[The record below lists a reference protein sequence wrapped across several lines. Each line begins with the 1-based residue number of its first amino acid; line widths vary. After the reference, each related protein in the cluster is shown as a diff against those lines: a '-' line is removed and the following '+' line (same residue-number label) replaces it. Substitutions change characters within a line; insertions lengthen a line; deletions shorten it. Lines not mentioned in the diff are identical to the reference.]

1 MTTLEERI
9 ELYTRQGDFDDL
21 VKLLEDKIN
30 EVKSLDAKLHLE
42 YQLAEAYYSKRDFNK
57 AKNLAEGTLL
67 VLQDHENH
75 LMEGN
80 VENLLGKIYR
90 IHQRY
95 SEALVHYQKAE
106 RAFKSAKSNIGL
118 SKVYHN
124 FGNVYIFIERFKD
137 AKKFHFKALK
147 LTIRE
152 GKQEFIASSHLNIG
166 SMFYQNG
173 EVDQAISHFFKAR
186 DLLEEIQ
193 YIPSLATTY
202 HNLAEA
208 FLLRRDYNAAQKN
221 SSKAVSLY
229 EIQKNSLGQRLALT
243 TLARSEKAAGLLDK
257 AIETYSKTLTLNTT
271 EEALLE
277 LSECYLK
284 QDQTEKA
291 KKTLEMILE
300 LPTRTSRGLGYSLDY
315 LARIAIDKR
324 EFDEARKIYN
334 QLLAVLINMKPQ
346 DHESIASTQGN
357 LGYMHL
363 KLGNIKRSWEHL
375 VLARDSFKK
384 SKSLGDLFILGCN
397 YRDELVAKKDYQ
409 HAIMVIQEFIIPTV
423 IKYRKRSNE
432 NQYHYEIAL
441 LYHFRGKTKEGLHYW
456 KKNHNNKRDLQ
467 KYSTPL
473 LASVLDLSTKSE
485 LEKQHLSFLKQLLS
499 ATDFKE

>member
-1 MTTLEERI
+1 MTTLDERI

-21 VKLLEDKIN
+21 VKLLKDKITG
-30 EVKSLDAKLHLE
+30 VKSLDEKLHLD

-67 VLQDHENH
+67 VLQDHRNH

-95 SEALVHYQKAE
+95 SEALVHYHKAE
-106 RAFKSAKSNIGL
+106 RAFKSAKSNVGL

-147 LTIRE
+147 LATRE
-152 GKQEFIASSHLNIG
+152 GKQELIASSHLNIG

-173 EVDQAISHFFKAR
+173 EVDQAISHFIKAR

-193 YIPSLATTY
+193 NIPSLATTY

-208 FLLRRDYNAAQKN
+208 FLLRREYSAAQKN

-229 EIQKNSLGQRLALT
+229 ETQKNSLGQRLALT

-257 AIETYSKTLTLNTT
+257 AIETYKKTLILNTT
-271 EEALLE
+271 EEVLLE

-284 QDQTEKA
+284 QNQTEKA
-291 KKTLEMILE
+291 KKTLEIILE
-300 LPTRTSRGLGYSLDY
+300 LSTRTFHGLGYSLDY

-334 QLLAVLINMKPQ
+334 QLLTVLINMKPQ

-363 KLGNIKRSWEHL
+363 KLGNIKRSWEYL
-375 VLARDSFKK
+375 VLAMNSFKK
-384 SKSLGDLFILGCN
+384 SKSWGELIILGCN
-397 YRDELVAKKDYQ
+397 YRNELVAKRDYQ
-409 HAIMVIQEFIIPTV
+409 HAIKVIQEFIIPTV
-423 IKYRKRSNE
+423 MKNKKRSNE

-441 LYHFRGKTKEGLHYW
+441 LYHFRGKTEEGLHYW
-456 KKNHNNKRDLQ
+456 EKNHNKKIHLQ
-467 KYSTPL
+467 KYSAPL
-473 LASVLDLSTKSE
+473 LASVLDVSTRDD
-485 LEKQHLSFLKQLLS
+485 LEKQHLRFLKQILS
-499 ATDFKE
+499 ASDFKE